1 MVKIVYVFDEFF
13 FTLNISTHPSGTGQ
27 TNLWMPQGVLGQVMI
42 GGEQGYVVRWDYSYS
57 SWTLFTCEVEM
68 LLHVV
73 STAGA
78 RLSLLIFIYCNKNI
92 ICYIIYMWIVSSF
105 ETFHIYDGIS
115 NKMLSLVFFNVILK
129 SQDNF
134 KNIWAL

>member
-1 MVKIVYVFDEFF
+1 MGSLVSLFIYFFKVWIDLVKFF
-13 FTLNISTHPSGTGQ
+13 STLMFPHSSGTGQ

-73 STAGA
+73 STAGTC
-78 RLSLLIFIYCNKNI
+78 LSLPVIYTDLL
-92 ICYIIYMWIVSSF
+92 F
-105 ETFHIYDGIS
+105 R
-115 NKMLSLVFFNVILK
+115 L
-129 SQDNF
+129 
-134 KNIWAL
+134 

>member
-1 MVKIVYVFDEFF
+1 MFLLCDVS
-13 FTLNISTHPSGTGQ
+13 LSGTGQ

-73 STAGA
+73 STAGTHLII
-78 RLSLLIFIYCNKNI
+78 RYLHKQTVLS
-92 ICYIIYMWIVSSF
+92 
-105 ETFHIYDGIS
+105 
-115 NKMLSLVFFNVILK
+115 FN
-129 SQDNF
+129 SHT
-134 KNIWAL
+134 